1 MLTEI
6 TRKKIDGELKKFP
19 IDQKQSAIIAAL
31 QIIQTENGFLTDDL
45 IAQAADYLDMPKIA
59 AMEVATFYNMFEL
72 KPAGKYKISVCTNI
86 SCALREAD
94 DIVCH
99 LRKKLNVNFNEV
111 TKDSKFS
118 LKESECMGACGGAP
132 LMTINNHK
140 MYEHLTPQKVDQILE
155 ELD

>member
-1 MLTEI
+1 
-6 TRKKIDGELKKFP
+6 
-19 IDQKQSAIIAAL
+19 
-31 QIIQTENGFLTDDL
+31 
-45 IAQAADYLDMPKIA
+45 MPKIA

-99 LRKKLNVNFNEV
+99 LRKELNINV
-111 TKDSKFS
+111 TEGTRVRSFS
-118 LKESECMGACGGAP
+118 CQVSACMGACGGAP

>member
-45 IAQAADYLDMPKIA
+45 IAQAADYLGMPKIA

-72 KPAGKYKISVCTNI
+72 KPRSEERRVGK
-86 SCALREAD
+86 
-94 DIVCH
+94 
-99 LRKKLNVNFNEV
+99 
-111 TKDSKFS
+111 
-118 LKESECMGACGGAP
+118 ECRSRWSP
-132 LMTINNHK
+132 YH
-140 MYEHLTPQKVDQILE
+140 
-155 ELD
+155 